1 MTEQTEQEPIDP
13 IAQCIRWLSFMV
25 VNQEDRRMVQAELES
40 IAAQVRE
47 RDAQI
52 ARLTEQVERQ
62 TTALRSIAQW
72 CPPSAPGTEWQGS
85 GNYDDAYNAGSDDAY
100 WALGQIAIAAL
111 TAPQEV

>member
-52 ARLTEQVERQ
+52 ARLSEQVEQLQGEVDDCNSHAEYMARMESEG
-62 TTALRSIAQW
+62 LWRNGQW
-72 CPPSAPGTEWQGS
+72 TDAAVREW
-85 GNYDDAYNAGSDDAY
+85 
-100 WALGQIAIAAL
+100 LK
-111 TAPQEV
+111 